1 MGKVKRRVNDSVTNR
16 PRGSVLTWGSLE
28 IKMNLLTFKS
38 ESCLEVTPPCDCAL
52 VKQSGYFK
60 RMHKFVITFLEV
72 MSTIAIKVVQLFF
85 QWTYRGSIGARSFV
99 SRMPRGTW
107 EHTEGISNAAR
118 ACSWGGSRGS
128 VRQGGCRPTSHC
140 CSGAGGVDGWL
151 CTFPKFLT
159 QPSPPRSVST
169 QATPGAANHSLP
181 HISDHRCTQGPRSC
195 TDHPPPGCQAF
206 LPSGSLSPHP
216 LHSLQWQNPQV
227 KKIQAGTCKGL
238 GFHYRK
244 QARAQSATELT
255 WQKFQG
261 SLDE

>member
-60 RMHKFVITFLEV
+60 RMHKFVITFLEI

-128 VRQGGCRPTSHC
+128 AGRLLRQ
-140 CSGAGGVDGWL
+140 L
-151 CTFPKFLT
+151 
-159 QPSPPRSVST
+159 ST
-169 QATPGAANHSLP
+169 YNVWIVYTGHAKYFSYFQSICLYKWQHAASLN
-181 HISDHRCTQGPRSC
+181 S
-195 TDHPPPGCQAF
+195 
-206 LPSGSLSPHP
+206 
-216 LHSLQWQNPQV
+216 
-227 KKIQAGTCKGL
+227 
-238 GFHYRK
+238 
-244 QARAQSATELT
+244 
-255 WQKFQG
+255 
-261 SLDE
+261 